1 MIDFRRL
8 HANAP
13 GGPTGVAIGPVDPKV
28 WLPNPAGKSMWWQP
42 SQPVEGTCCVLG
54 AAVLRQQAQ
63 PAHGGIRAAVAGRGG
78 IMFDGMFDGA
88 AGQ

>member
-42 SQPVEGTCCVLG
+42 SQPVEGTCSTASMYLLDMVKDYITRTRASIKG
-54 AAVLRQQAQ
+54 AVRKARDT
-63 PAHGGIRAAVAGRGG
+63 AGR
-78 IMFDGMFDGA
+78 A
-88 AGQ
+88 LVV